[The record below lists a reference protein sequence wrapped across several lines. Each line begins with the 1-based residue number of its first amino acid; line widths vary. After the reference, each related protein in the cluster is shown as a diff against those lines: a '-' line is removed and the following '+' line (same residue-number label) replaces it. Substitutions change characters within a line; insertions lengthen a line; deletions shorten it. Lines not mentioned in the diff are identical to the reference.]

1 MDRSPAA
8 GSAPRLVVRVRGSD
22 RSLQPGPAYLLGR
35 DQDCHIVVADNR
47 VSRRHAEFRIE
58 GTTWVLADRGSTN
71 GIFAGGQRIG
81 RLEITGDCVVRLG
94 HPVHG
99 LELSCALD
107 IEPAQPA
114 PSQDSPAIRL
124 VAWPAPP
131 APPVFRQLRPPPGL
145 RAEACA
151 RSRMRSG
158 GWHRRASGSRTSTS
172 LTTTTASWTT
182 STASGTSTRSAYRP
196 RSGGWSSSPIP
207 ACSTRSPRTRN
218 DSASGSRR
226 STSSTSSRTH
236 AAASR

>member
-124 VAWPAPP
+124 VAWPAPT
-131 APPVFRQLRPPPGL
+131 APPVPPVTAAAGPAGGGLREIPYALHRGWSAVGTARTMLAGPRPDLLAHRCAKPRLRGPGL
-145 RAEACA
+145 AHHFRRPHRMDEQLAPAGVSTPRVRSANVARPCRSGCACA
-151 RSRMRSG
+151 M
-158 GWHRRASGSRTSTS
+158 A
-172 LTTTTASWTT
+172 
-182 STASGTSTRSAYRP
+182 
-196 RSGGWSSSPIP
+196 
-207 ACSTRSPRTRN
+207 
-218 DSASGSRR
+218 
-226 STSSTSSRTH
+226 
-236 AAASR
+236 

>member
-58 GTTWVLADRGSTN
+58 GTTWFLADRGSTN

-114 PSQDSPAIRL
+114 PSQDSPAIGL
-124 VAWPAPP
+124 VAWPAPTATPVPQATAAAGP
-131 APPVFRQLRPPPGL
+131 AGGGL
-145 RAEACA
+145 REIPYALHRAVVCL
-151 RSRMRSG
+151 SG
-158 GWHRRASGSRTSTS
+158 RRAPCSPDPDQTYW
-172 LTTTTASWTT
+172 LTDVLSHAGQAQAWHTT
-182 STASGTSTRSAYRP
+182 SGDP
-196 RSGGWSSSPIP
+196 IGW
-207 ACSTRSPRTRN
+207 TN
-218 DSASGSRR
+218 N
-226 STSSTSSRTH
+226 
-236 AAASR
+236 